1 MTLISS
7 FRNPVV
13 FRSDRPLSDEQI
25 AWVAPSIFAQG
36 KHHSR
41 SHRYTYIPTSEI
53 LRGLRHEGFKPFMVC
68 QARVRDEGKRKY
80 TKHMLRLRH
89 ASQINGEEA
98 NEIILLNSHDGSSS
112 YQMMAG
118 MFRFVCA
125 NGIVCGD
132 TLHDVRVRHNGDAVN
147 TIIDGA
153 YSVLESFETV
163 GEQLE
168 EMKSLTLNEG
178 EQKAFARAALTLKY
192 EDSEAA
198 PITER
203 DLLTPRR
210 FSDRASDMWTTFSR
224 VQENLIKGGIR
235 GRNKSARSLTTRA
248 VTGID
253 QNVKLNRALWVL
265 AEEMRKLK

>member
-1 MTLISS
+1 
-7 FRNPVV
+7 
-13 FRSDRPLSDEQI
+13 
-25 AWVAPSIFAQG
+25 
-36 KHHSR
+36 
-41 SHRYTYIPTSEI
+41 
-53 LRGLRHEGFKPFMVC
+53 
-68 QARVRDEGKRKY
+68 
-80 TKHMLRLRH
+80 
-89 ASQINGEEA
+89 
-98 NEIILLNSHDGSSS
+98 
-112 YQMMAG
+112 MAA

-147 TIIDGA
+147 TIIEGA
-153 YSVLESFETV
+153 YTMLESFERV

-178 EQKAFARAALTLKY
+178 EQMAFARAALTLKY
-192 EDSEAA
+192 ENAEKPA

-235 GRNKSARSLTTRA
+235 GRNKSGRP
-248 VTGID
+248 
-253 QNVKLNRALWVL
+253 
-265 AEEMRKLK
+265 